1 MKNARWKATLASA
14 LCMAGGMSAI
24 FMGSFPVFLES
35 VSRDL
40 GWGRATFPQV
50 ITVASIT
57 AALLMPFGGRMVDR
71 FGVRWPVFIGLLLV
85 AGGMALL
92 STIEDAGAAFW
103 LAALAIGAG
112 SAISGPPSYVALIS
126 SWYDRNRALAI
137 ACILSVAPA
146 CAQTVVSPVTQY
158 LIAEFGWRYAYCAL
172 AAFIALVSL
181 IAASGALRPR
191 GTDHATPPCPGGS
204 STAREAMRT
213 PAFWLLAISGCLG
226 SGTMLGLTAHVVAWQ
241 TGRGVP
247 PDAAALVLS
256 ALFFSGIAGAFLS
269 GYIADRARDV
279 RVLQIFYAAPLA
291 GLLLMATT
299 TWAPALGLGAAL
311 IGIGMSSSTGL
322 SAFLTTRYFGLK
334 TSAEVF
340 GIILGMTMI
349 SLGAAPVLI
358 GLGYDA
364 TGSYTLP
371 MSLAALSIAVATIS
385 VGLLRRVAS
394 NSDYSVA
401 SVRPAC
407 VFEE

>member
-1 MKNARWKATLASA
+1 
-14 LCMAGGMSAI
+14 
-24 FMGSFPVFLES
+24 
-35 VSRDL
+35 
-40 GWGRATFPQV
+40 
-50 ITVASIT
+50 
-57 AALLMPFGGRMVDR
+57 
-71 FGVRWPVFIGLLLV
+71 
-85 AGGMALL
+85 
-92 STIEDAGAAFW
+92 
-103 LAALAIGAG
+103 
-112 SAISGPPSYVALIS
+112 
-126 SWYDRNRALAI
+126 
-137 ACILSVAPA
+137 
-146 CAQTVVSPVTQY
+146 
-158 LIAEFGWRYAYCAL
+158 
-172 AAFIALVSL
+172 
-181 IAASGALRPR
+181 
-191 GTDHATPPCPGGS
+191 
-204 STAREAMRT
+204 MRT

-385 VGLLRRVAS
+385 VGLLRRVPS